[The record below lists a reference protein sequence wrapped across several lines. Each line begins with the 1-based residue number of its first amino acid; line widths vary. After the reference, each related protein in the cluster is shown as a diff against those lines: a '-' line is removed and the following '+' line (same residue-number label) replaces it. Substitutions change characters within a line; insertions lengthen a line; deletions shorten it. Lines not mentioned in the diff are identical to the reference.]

1 MLRVGCRGNSTDC
14 GVDGRECQ
22 PLADAALTF
31 RCPAGCLDT
40 TLLEPYT
47 VGDQELNYQPLV
59 VGGAPF
65 RRADSDNEQEE
76 KDSYYRGDSFLCAS
90 ALHAGVIDNAVGG
103 CGVIRRLGEKSGYG
117 NITRNGITSISFDSN
132 FPLAYTFEQ
141 KTSICRDP
149 RWLLFGISVLFSTAV
164 SLFTTSPAAFYVS
177 VYLIVYLQVAL
188 ASDPPDAVDYLEVVS
203 IGMGRFLPAAFVGWA
218 IYHFCAHDTLTDL
231 TAQFEKTILW
241 LGPCWVGAL
250 NTDTFDRIPISRLTP
265 HDIQQQPGAIPA
277 LIIIVSI
284 ITVCAAAQAWCIWAA
299 GKLPRFLALYAVM
312 AAVLIVMAALPQLH
326 LRIHHYILALLFLP
340 GTALQTRPSLVY
352 QGLLVGLFIN
362 GIARW
367 GFDSIL
373 QTPAALLGDAQLG
386 SALPNVTVTSIANS
400 TISFAV
406 GGLHDAAAGVAVLVN
421 DVMRLQVFR
430 PSDDVGGL
438 LSVNWTR
445 LHDGEK
451 EYFRFGFMRTSPLGG
466 LWYEDFTKPGIW
478 DADGQWTHME
488 PGPSRF

>member
-1 MLRVGCRGNSTDC
+1 MIS
-14 GVDGRECQ
+14 
-22 PLADAALTF
+22 
-31 RCPAGCLDT
+31 
-40 TLLEPYT
+40 
-47 VGDQELNYQPLV
+47 
-59 VGGAPF
+59 
-65 RRADSDNEQEE
+65 
-76 KDSYYRGDSFLCAS
+76 
-90 ALHAGVIDNAVGG
+90 NAVGG
-103 CGVIRRLGEKSGYG
+103 CGVIRRLGERSGYG
-117 NITRNGITSISFDSN
+117 NITRNGIASTAFDSN

-141 KTSICRDP
+141 TKTTCPDQ
-149 RWLLFGISVLFSTAV
+149 RWLLFGISVLFTVTV

-188 ASDPPDAVDYLEVVS
+188 ASDPPYAMDYLEVVS

-218 IYHFCAHDTLTDL
+218 IYHFCARDTLTGL

-284 ITVCAAAQAWCIWAA
+284 IIVCATAQAWCIWAA
-299 GKLPRFLALYAVM
+299 GKLPRFLALYAAM
-312 AAVLIVMAALPQLH
+312 AAALLVMTALPQLH

-362 GIARW
+362 GVARW

-386 SALPNVTVTSIANS
+386 SALPNVTVTAIDNANR
-400 TISFAV
+400 TISFALE
-406 GGLHDAAAGVAVLVN
+406 GLHDAAAGVAVLVN

-430 PSDDVGGL
+430 PSDDVGRP
-438 LSVNWTR
+438 LSVNWTQLR
-445 LHDGEK
+445 DGEK
-451 EYFRFGFMRTSPLGG
+451 EYFRFGFVRTSPLGG
-466 LWYEDFTKPGIW
+466 MWYEDFTKPGIW
-478 DADGQWTHME
+478 HADGQWTHME
-488 PGPSRF
+488 PGPS